1 MVSYFDSQHTAQGE
15 KFISRS
21 DAARALADQIK
32 QKKFS
37 TLYSAPGFG
46 KKTLVDKALRMLREE
61 AYPTTVITMDLY
73 NITSSEALSKLY
85 VNAFRRHIEE
95 YNRDAL
101 LPIRMDF
108 DNLSFPVAINLPEL
122 VGSITS
128 LHPVVYFKEFQNILT
143 FSGGEKLL
151 KLMEKEF
158 QSHKDV
164 AYIVTG
170 EQVNKMKDIFEKDK
184 FFYRINANIAMEPLG
199 RRDSLAYMR
208 GGFLR
213 SGKDLEAETGE
224 ALYNTA
230 KGNPLVMNRLAA
242 LCDTLAPGYINKRI
256 LNAAVESYFNDQE
269 SRYRFITG
277 NLTDNQ
283 INFLRAVCD
292 GVQRFSSSEIL
303 KKYHLNSSANVF
315 RLKEALSKKEI
326 VTFDAEERASV
337 IDPMFEL
344 WLKRRYFA

>member
-1 MVSYFDSQHTAQGE
+1 MVSYFDSHHTAQGE
-15 KFISRS
+15 KFISRT
-21 DAARALADQIK
+21 ATARLLADQIK
-32 QKKFS
+32 DKRFS

-61 AYPTTVITMDLY
+61 AYPTTVVTLDLF
-73 NITSSEALSKLY
+73 NITSCEALAKLY
-85 VNAFRRHIEE
+85 VNAFRRHIED

-108 DNLSFPVAINLPEL
+108 DNVSFPVAINLPEL
-122 VGSITS
+122 IASITG
-128 LHPVVYFKEFQNILT
+128 LHPVVYFKEFQNILNIND
-143 FSGGEKLL
+143 GEKML

-158 QSHKDV
+158 LSHKDV

-170 EQVNKMKDIFEKDK
+170 EQVGKMKEIFEKQK
-184 FFYRINANIAMEPLG
+184 FFYKINRNIALEPLEK
-199 RRDSLAYMR
+199 RDSLAYLR

-224 ALYNTA
+224 ALYNTS
-230 KGNPLVMNRLAA
+230 KGNPMAMNRLAA
-242 LCDTLAPGYINKRI
+242 LCDTISPGYINKRI
-256 LNAAVESYFNDQE
+256 LNAAIESYFNDRE
-269 SRYRFITG
+269 PGYRFIMG

-283 INFLRAVCD
+283 VNFMRAVCD
-292 GVQRFSSSEIL
+292 GVERFSSAEIL
-303 KKYHLNSSANVF
+303 KRYHLNSSANVF

-326 VTFDAEERASV
+326 VTFDSEERATV

-344 WLKRRYFA
+344 WLRQRYFI